1 MKCLHGQA
9 TTPST
14 CHNNILKRTNGGSAE
29 STEQEEYNM
38 GLDMY
43 AYVAARA
50 GQQAEFYEGAEMD
63 FETRQYVNPNVNRPR
78 ELAYWRKHPNLHGW
92 MAELWMVRET
102 GGEGDVDKFNGVELE
117 LTAED
122 LDDLE
127 LAVKKRQL
135 PATSGFFFG
144 DNADKHYY
152 NDDLKFIQ
160 EARAEMFLGLKVFYN
175 SSW

>member
-1 MKCLHGQA
+1 
-9 TTPST
+9 
-14 CHNNILKRTNGGSAE
+14 
-29 STEQEEYNM
+29 M

-50 GQQAEFYEGAEMD
+50 GQQAEFYEGSEWD
-63 FETRQYVNPNVNRPR
+63 PDHKEHRNPNVNRPR

-92 MAELWMVRET
+92 MAQRWLAREGNALRET
-102 GGEGDVDKFNGVELE
+102 DNFNGIEFELTYDDLDELE
-117 LTAED
+117 Y
-122 LDDLE
+122 
-127 LAVKKRQL
+127 AVQNDRL

-144 DNADKHYY
+144 DGADDYY
-152 NDDLKFIQ
+152 KPSDLKFIQ

>member
-1 MKCLHGQA
+1 
-9 TTPST
+9 
-14 CHNNILKRTNGGSAE
+14 
-29 STEQEEYNM
+29 M

-50 GQQAEFYEGAEMD
+50 GQQAEFYEGSEWD
-63 FETRQYVNPNVNRPR
+63 PDHKEHRNPNVNRPR
-78 ELAYWRKHPNLHGW
+78 EIAYWRKHPNLHGW
-92 MAELWMVRET
+92 MAQLWLRRE
-102 GGEGDVDKFNGVELE
+102 GNALREVDNFNGIEME

-122 LDDLE
+122 LDKLE
-127 LAVKKRQL
+127 LAVKEHQL
-135 PATSGFFFG
+135 PSTSGFFFG
-144 DNADKHYY
+144 TDADEHYY

>member
-1 MKCLHGQA
+1 
-9 TTPST
+9 
-14 CHNNILKRTNGGSAE
+14 
-29 STEQEEYNM
+29 M

-50 GQQAEFYEGAEMD
+50 GQQAEFYEGSEWD
-63 FETRQYVNPNVNRPR
+63 PDHKEHRNPNVNKPR

-92 MAELWMVRET
+92 MAQRWLRRE
-102 GGEGDVDKFNGVELE
+102 GNALREADNFNGIEME

-127 LAVKKRQL
+127 LAIKKRQL

-144 DNADKHYY
+144 NDADKHYY

-160 EARAEMFLGLKVFYN
+160 EARAEIFLGLKVFYN

>member
-1 MKCLHGQA
+1 
-9 TTPST
+9 
-14 CHNNILKRTNGGSAE
+14 
-29 STEQEEYNM
+29 M

-43 AYVAARA
+43 AYVAAKA
-50 GQQAEFYEGAEMD
+50 GQQAEFYEGSEWD
-63 FETRQYVNPNVNRPR
+63 PDHKEHRNPNVNKPR
-78 ELAYWRKHPNLHGW
+78 DIAYWRKHPNLHGW
-92 MAELWMVRET
+92 MAQLWLKRE
-102 GGEGDVDKFNGVELE
+102 GNALREADNFNGIEME

-127 LAVKKRQL
+127 LAVKKRRL
-135 PATSGFFFG
+135 PGTSGFFFG
-144 DNADKHYY
+144 SDADKHYY